1 MSLKPHGKIFILNG
15 ESVRTL
21 ASQKSTT
28 RVKNEIKIKKLI
40 HCLIDKRRMI
50 KGRFQKTAY
59 LQEPVGLDQ
68 ATFLPDLVILPYCL

>member
-1 MSLKPHGKIFILNG
+1 MSLKPHGKNFILIG

-40 HCLIDKRRMI
+40 HCLIDKRRII
-50 KGRFQKTAY
+50 KGRFQTAY
-59 LQEPVGLDQ
+59 LQEPVALDQ